1 MAAKEAI
8 MAVILTSE
16 LQRAVEILQR
26 NGAREVYLFGSHARG
41 DATARS
47 DVDFAV
53 RGMPPEHFYRAVG
66 EACSALSVPVDI
78 VDLDETGPALDYLKQ
93 HGDFLRV
100 A

>member
-1 MAAKEAI
+1 MSPVLSADMKKAI
-8 MAVILTSE
+8 
-16 LQRAVEILQR
+16 EILSR
-26 NGAREVYLFGSHARG
+26 NGATEVYLFGSHARG
-41 DATARS
+41 DATPSS

-66 EACSALSVPVDI
+66 EACSAVSVPVDI
-78 VDLDETGPALDYLKQ
+78 VDLDETGPALDCLKQ